1 MIAVGYL
8 FHLLY
13 IWGVGVYCSFTLESE
28 ITCISLSIISKK
40 AAGVSCDNVV
50 PYMFNSGCTGC
61 AHNFV
66 LNVPPTIQKLCST
79 TILLYKYFSKTMLLQ
94 ILCNSVLQCLVS
106 TSLNSTSHGLELYW
120 KTKSELTEA
129 CVSVPTKMS
138 ALSNDILSLLA
149 LEFERNIER
158 WNLATLANFR
168 KGFRSHIQHLKKM
181 IVTPS
186 LPILITILVLPRQK
200 GPLINYSQLTQKKHA
215 KSNIFI
221 QVLCVSIADRWLTT
235 ET

>member
-1 MIAVGYL
+1 MFAVGYL

-28 ITCISLSIISKK
+28 ITCIWTIFNISLSIISKK
-40 AAGVSCDNVV
+40 ATGVSCDNVV

-158 WNLATLANFR
+158 WN
-168 KGFRSHIQHLKKM
+168 
-181 IVTPS
+181 
-186 LPILITILVLPRQK
+186 
-200 GPLINYSQLTQKKHA
+200 
-215 KSNIFI
+215 
-221 QVLCVSIADRWLTT
+221 
-235 ET
+235 